1 MSSKIPPTA
10 PPRFA
15 WAVVILVVLGLFAEI
30 VVDYLDGPQSSPS
43 PYLLTALVTVAGLA
57 LGRKLP
63 PGPWS
68 GSGGK

>member
-1 MSSKIPPTA
+1 MSSTIPPT

-15 WAVVILVVLGLFAEI
+15 WAVVTLIVLVLLVVTL
-30 VVDYLDGPQSSPS
+30 VDYLDGPQSSPS

-68 GSGGK
+68 GGGK

>member
-1 MSSKIPPTA
+1 MSTPLQPS

-15 WAVVILVVLGLFAEI
+15 WAVVLLIVLVLLVVE

-43 PYLLTALVTVAGLA
+43 PYLLATLATVAGLA
-57 LGRKLP
+57 LGRTLP

-68 GSGGK
+68 GNGGK

>member
-1 MSSKIPPTA
+1 
-10 PPRFA
+10 
-15 WAVVILVVLGLFAEI
+15 VLVLLVVTL
-30 VVDYLDGPQSSPS
+30 VDYLDGPQSSPS

-68 GSGGK
+68 GGGGK